1 MCFGI
6 KNDMDQAYIGAFL
19 VHLKTGEYTKSLE
32 LIDLAIKF
40 LNRKARMIQANSG
53 ESLSTIDPQHL
64 RTISTTAMAIEA
76 DSLYLKSLVL
86 KYMGR
91 F

>member
-1 MCFGI
+1 
-6 KNDMDQAYIGAFL
+6 MDQAYIGAFL
-19 VHLKTGEYTKSLE
+19 VHLKIGEYSKALE

-40 LNRKARMIQANSG
+40 LNRKAKIIKANQS

-64 RTISTTAMAIEA
+64 RTLSTTAMAIEA

-86 KYMGR
+86 KFMGR
-91 F
+91 FHEAE